1 MGIVPPIV
9 IVVAVTPGVA
19 AGPLPSA
26 IAAAAA
32 ARCEITETRA

>member
-9 IVVAVTPGVA
+9 IVLGVTPGVA
-19 AGPLPSA
+19 AGAPSA

-32 ARCEITETRA
+32 AN